1 MRKLALGVL
10 VVLLLCVAASAAYN
24 LLRARQLEHRYPPFG
39 KFYTVNGYPMHLY
52 CTGSGSPIVVFEGG
66 IGNDVYY
73 WQRVQ
78 PELSKTTRVC
88 SYDRAGLGWSPA
100 QPGPRDA
107 KAIAAQLHSLLETA
121 GERPPFVLVGSS
133 AGGFYVRQF
142 YSDHPGE
149 VAGIVFSDASV
160 PEQVQAL
167 SYGRD
172 SEEKKKKRHR
182 DALRDWVKE
191 ASGWAR
197 LTGQC
202 KGDLRKGLEA
212 YAGYAAA
219 EACRPS
225 FSMTWLGE
233 QDDFWRSAE
242 EASQAHCCD
251 DLPILIVSQD
261 PDRPKPGWSAES
273 LAANPIWV
281 RLQESL
287 KALSPRSRRIVA
299 RGSGHHIMIDRPD
312 VLIKETRQLVSDIR
326 SGHSDAAYGTT
337 VTE

>member
-1 MRKLALGVL
+1 MV
-10 VVLLLCVAASAAYN
+10 
-24 LLRARQLEHRYPPFG
+24 
-39 KFYTVNGYPMHLY
+39 
-52 CTGSGSPIVVFEGG
+52 
-66 IGNDVYY
+66 
-73 WQRVQ
+73 
-78 PELSKTTRVC
+78 
-88 SYDRAGLGWSPA
+88 
-100 QPGPRDA
+100 
-107 KAIAAQLHSLLETA
+107 
-121 GERPPFVLVGSS
+121 
-133 AGGFYVRQF
+133 
-142 YSDHPGE
+142 
-149 VAGIVFSDASV
+149 GIVFSDASV

-212 YAGYAAA
+212 FAGYAAA

-242 EASQAHCCD
+242 EAAQAHCCD
-251 DLPILIVSQD
+251 HLPILIVSQD

-273 LAANPIWV
+273 LAANPVWV

-312 VLIKETRQLVSDIR
+312 VLIGGIRQMLDQIR
-326 SGHSDAAYGTT
+326 TNTDDPANGTT
-337 VTE
+337 VVQ